1 MNETTVNEGGADARA
16 RWAQVAAGSF
26 AVMAVTFLGIL
37 LLALQIIPIVLV
49 FAVIFGA
56 LGYAV
61 RRWHARRW
69 VLALAAV
76 LAVLAVVGN
85 LPFIVEDL
93 AHPET
98 LAGFGPTAIILLAA
112 LLGAAAAIAALLRV
126 EATLRR
132 PAVGGVAALA
142 VVLVVVSA
150 GATLGL
156 EDDERQAGDIVVVAE
171 DVEYPDRVTA
181 SAGTIA
187 LYVENEDI
195 FRHTFLIEG
204 EDVKQELP
212 GATARRVEVTL
223 AAGSYRFY
231 CDVPGHEDMEGT
243 LEVS

>member
-1 MNETTVNEGGADARA
+1 MSEIRAGGGDGDARR

-26 AVMAVTFLGIL
+26 AVMAAALLGIL
-37 LLALQIIPIVLV
+37 LLTLEVIPIVLV
-49 FAVIFGA
+49 LAAIFGA
-56 LGYAV
+56 LAYAV
-61 RRWHARRW
+61 WRWHARRW

-76 LAVLAVVGN
+76 LGVLAVVGN

-98 LAGFGPTAIILLAA
+98 IAGFGPTVMVLLAA
-112 LLGAAAAIAALLRV
+112 LLGAAAAVAALVRV

-132 PAVGGVAALA
+132 PAVGVVAALA
-142 VVLVVVSA
+142 VVLVAISA
-150 GATLGL
+150 VATLGL
-156 EDDERQAGDIVVVAE
+156 EDDERQAGDIVVVAK
-171 DVEYPDRVTA
+171 DVEFPERVEA
-181 SAGTIA
+181 SAGAIA
-187 LYVENEDI
+187 FFVDNEDI

-212 GATARRVEVTL
+212 GTTARRVEVTL